1 MDFMDEDMDE
11 EDTMEDSDSDY
22 EPILN
27 WSLFHDRDS
36 GIRGSA
42 ATRRSYILLVL
53 QNLVGS
59 GLIEYEGNELA
70 RKLPK
75 IQGKQTT
82 DSLMQNDFYRSVLA
96 ATGGNT
102 NPQRPWNV
110 AQMLNQRQNLSPW
123 TAAQKCRVN
132 NLYVPKI
139 KERVA
144 MKCDSKVFCGSFT
157 PNGKYFVTAC
167 QDGEISVYDA
177 TTCAYRRVNTLMGRD
192 VEWSILD
199 MDFSPDGQEFV
210 YATRSCCPT
219 GGNTNPQRPWN
230 VAQMLNQRQN
240 LSPWTA
246 AQKCRVNNLYVPKI
260 KERVAMKCDSKVFC
274 GSFTPNG
281 KYFVTACQDGEISVY
296 DATTCAY
303 RRVNTL
309 MGRDVEWSIL
319 DMDFSPD
326 GQEFVYATRSCCLH
340 VGNLLGRSAE
350 ITCIPF
356 DEFSVHKFASYSV
369 QFASGGHEIVAGCSD
384 GAVSVFDRE
393 KSTWTER
400 AFEDNME
407 VNAVRLLED
416 NSHIVCAGSD
426 DGAIRIYDRRSMA
439 TKSRGS
445 MGMFVG
451 HLDGVTSI
459 DVKNDGRY
467 YITNSKDQN
476 DKVVGCTVNELAGD
490 TSVMSYRGHRVFKS
504 LIRAKFSPARTTG
517 QRYIYTGC
525 GTGYL
530 VMYDVLTG
538 EMVQAIRGHSNIV
551 RDVAWHP
558 SRSEILTS
566 SWDHNVNLYSY
577 KAEGWK
583 REAKTGVTLRRSLR
597 IANRNRRL
605 RSESS

>member
-1 MDFMDEDMDE
+1 MEE

-27 WSLFHDRDS
+27 WSLFHDRES

-42 ATRRSYILLVL
+42 ASRRSYILLVL

-75 IQGKQTT
+75 ILGKQST
-82 DSLMQNDFYRSVLA
+82 DALVKNDFYRSVMTA
-96 ATGGNT
+96 SGYTSK
-102 NPQRPWNV
+102 PWNV
-110 AQMLNQRQNLSPW
+110 VNMLKERQHHSAW
-123 TAAQKCRVN
+123 TSAEKCQVN

-157 PNGKYFVTAC
+157 PNGKHFVTAC
-167 QDGEISVYDA
+167 QDGEISVHDA
-177 TTCAYRRVNTLMGRD
+177 TTST
-192 VEWSILD
+192 
-199 MDFSPDGQEFV
+199 
-210 YATRSCCPT
+210 
-219 GGNTNPQRPWN
+219 
-230 VAQMLNQRQN
+230 
-240 LSPWTA
+240 
-246 AQKCRVNNLYVPKI
+246 
-260 KERVAMKCDSKVFC
+260 
-274 GSFTPNG
+274 
-281 KYFVTACQDGEISVY
+281 
-296 DATTCAY
+296 Y

-369 QFASGGHEIVAGCSD
+369 QFANGGREIVSGCSD

-407 VNAVRLLED
+407 INAVRLLEE

-426 DGAIRIYDRRSMA
+426 DGGIRIYDRRIMA
-439 TKSRGS
+439 TKLRGS
-445 MGMFVG
+445 IGMFVG

-467 YITNSKDQN
+467 FITNSKDQTIKLWDVRVTSKESQIQEFAAGKRDAYRDWDYRWNTVPQSYYKVN
-476 DKVVGCTVNELAGD
+476 DLAGD
-490 TSVMSYRGHRVFKS
+490 TSVMTYRGHRVFKS
-504 LIRAKFSPARTTG
+504 LIRAKFSPAKTTG

-530 VMYDVLTG
+530 VLYDVLTG

-577 KAEGWK
+577 KAEISK
-583 REAKTGVTLRRSLR
+583 KEAKSAGVALRRSVR
-597 IANRNRRL
+597 IANRNRRQ
-605 RSESS
+605 RTDGSKEGE